1 MPMVSSNFLI
11 RGMTISRPLPNVKTS
26 IQLTHSTGAT
36 ESLGREFARTVSR
49 NSIVGLSGDL
59 GAGKTAWVRGFAQGL
74 GYFGRVQSP
83 SFGLIHE
90 YHGGRFPIFH
100 LDLYRLRSA
109 ADVVA
114 AGLEVYL
121 NHPDGVTVLEWPE
134 RWWPDFSDLNSSL
147 PNWRR
152 VWLRHL
158 GDHAREVTYELPVG

>member
-1 MPMVSSNFLI
+1 MLMEFSDCPIPVMIISHRSSNV
-11 RGMTISRPLPNVKTS
+11 NTS
-26 IQLTHSTGAT
+26 SQLTHSTAAT
-36 ESLGREFARTVSR
+36 ETLGREFAQTVSQ
-49 NSIVGLSGDL
+49 NTVVGLSGDL
-59 GAGKTAWVRGFAQGL
+59 GAGKTAWVRGFAHGL
-74 GYFGRVQSP
+74 GYVGRVQSP

-90 YHGGRFPIFH
+90 YHGGRLPIFH

-109 ADVVA
+109 ADVVS

-121 NHPDGVTVLEWPE
+121 DHPDGVTVLEWPE

-158 GDHAREVTYELPVG
+158 GDNVREVTYELPVG

>member
-1 MPMVSSNFLI
+1 MPMEFSNFRIL
-11 RGMTISRPLPNVKTS
+11 GMITFRPPSSVKTS

-36 ESLGREFARTVSR
+36 ELLGREFAQTVSR
-49 NSIVGLSGDL
+49 NIIVGLSGDL

-121 NHPDGVTVLEWPE
+121 DHPDGVTVLEWPE
-134 RWWPDFSDLNSSL
+134 RWWPDFSDLTLSL

-158 GDHAREVTYELPVG
+158 GDNVREVTYELPVG

>member
-1 MPMVSSNFLI
+1 
-11 RGMTISRPLPNVKTS
+11 MTISRPPSNVNSS

-36 ESLGREFARTVSR
+36 EAAGKEFARTVSQ
-49 NSIVGLSGDL
+49 NMVVGLSGDL

-90 YHGGRFPIFH
+90 YRGGRFPIFH
-100 LDLYRLRSA
+100 IDLYRLRSA
-109 ADVVA
+109 ADVVS

-121 NHPDGVTVLEWPE
+121 DHPDGVSVVEWPE
-134 RWWPDFSDLNSSL
+134 RWWPDFSNLNSGL
-147 PNWRR
+147 PNCRR

-158 GDHAREVTYELPVG
+158 GDNVREVTYELPVG